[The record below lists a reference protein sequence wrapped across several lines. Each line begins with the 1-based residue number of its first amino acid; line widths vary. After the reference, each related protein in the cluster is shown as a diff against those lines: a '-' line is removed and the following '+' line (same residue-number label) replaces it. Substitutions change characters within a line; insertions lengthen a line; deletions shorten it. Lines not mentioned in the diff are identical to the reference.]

1 VGILSLVIINCTLSM
16 PDISDMSTPKV
27 NRKRKQSDTL
37 QFASKGLLSNTQQQ
51 GGSSKVNRK
60 RKQSDNPDPPQFDS
74 KRFLS
79 DLEEQGGLSLIE
91 NVIWDLVDE
100 TGLPIRELQR
110 RRGLFSF
117 SNTTWDD
124 VAPMFGLE
132 KSIGFNQLPVFSY
145 PVAALPPSFHRGVM
159 KASAMWM
166 DVYQEIDSQEREV
179 ARVRLMDAVSILSQA
194 APWVLLALTE
204 SSRSRPQHLFMAH
217 DGVES
222 IPESSCASPRFR
234 RPVSLSMSLQ
244 RNLASIAENEV
255 SLDEGCWHQQNWLIM
270 LRMRWK
276 PFFD

>member
-1 VGILSLVIINCTLSM
+1 MGILSLVIINCTLST

-60 RKQSDNPDPPQFDS
+60 RKQSDNPEEGEVSRKRKQSDNPDPPQFDS
-74 KRFLS
+74 KRLLS

-117 SNTTWDD
+117 SNTTWDN

-179 ARVRLMDAVSILSQA
+179 ARVRLMDAVSIFLA
-194 APWVLLALTE
+194 HTYTTNWV
-204 SSRSRPQHLFMAH
+204 S
-217 DGVES
+217 
-222 IPESSCASPRFR
+222 
-234 RPVSLSMSLQ
+234 
-244 RNLASIAENEV
+244 
-255 SLDEGCWHQQNWLIM
+255 
-270 LRMRWK
+270 
-276 PFFD
+276 